1 MTIAVI
7 AAHTPACG
15 GKVPT
20 LLVENA
26 MPDHAPGEHGLLTIA
41 EIARHYNLP
50 ESTARFYCKRF
61 MDYLPH
67 MGEGKRKRYRGE
79 VIDVFA
85 VILAEIKKR
94 KNAGAVE
101 AVLAER
107 FPRNIEIGGPAQ
119 AHDSNLAVREA
130 AMPVPEMGHLA
141 AIVQGQGQALVK
153 IADALTRLADK
164 DDAVL
169 SLKEQLAVRDTE
181 LDGLRQEMKTM
192 RRLQDDAESMHQQ
205 DVETLRKWLS
215 QLAQQLASK

>member
-1 MTIAVI
+1 MPE
-7 AAHTPACG
+7 HTPA
-15 GKVPT
+15 
-20 LLVENA
+20 
-26 MPDHAPGEHGLLTIA
+26 EHGLLTIA
-41 EIARHYNLP
+41 EIARHYSLP

-67 MGEGKRKRYRGE
+67 VGEGKRKRYRSE

-107 FPRNIEIGGPAQ
+107 FPRNIEPGGLAQ
-119 AHDSNLAVREA
+119 PQPQDNSIAVRA
-130 AMPVPEMGHLA
+130 TSFPAPDWAPLA
-141 AIVQGQGQALVK
+141 AIVQGQGQALGQ
-153 IADALTRLADK
+153 IADALTRLVDRE
-164 DDAVL
+164 DAVREL
-169 SLKEQLAVRDTE
+169 REQLAARDRALAE
-181 LDGLRQEMKTM
+181 RDKALEGMRQEMQVI

-215 QLAQQLASK
+215 QLAQQLATK